1 MNLPTKITVFR
12 IILAPIFFV
21 IYFIPEWTGNF
32 AAASVYI
39 LIPMMIVM
47 ELSDALDGYIARK
60 HNLVTDL
67 GKILDPF
74 SDVIS
79 RVTFFICFT
88 FTGIMPLWTL
98 LIIIYRELGVTFLRM
113 MMMGRGTAMAAS
125 IWGKTKAITYT
136 AASALGII
144 QILFIRLGL
153 DFKGMNIFEA
163 VTIGFFILAAAAS
176 ALSFMTYAV
185 AVRKA
190 FKSDAQS

>member
-12 IILAPIFFV
+12 IILAPIFFI
-21 IYFIPEWTGNF
+21 IYFIPEWTGSF
-32 AAASVYI
+32 AVGSVWI

-47 ELSDALDGYIARK
+47 ELSDALDGHIARK
-60 HNLVTDL
+60 HNMVTDL

-98 LIIIYRELGVTFLRM
+98 LIIIYRELAITFLRM

-125 IWGKTKAITYT
+125 IWGKAKAITYT
-136 AASALGII
+136 VASGLGILLVAV
-144 QILFIRLGL
+144 QRLDISFSGV
-153 DFKGMNIFEA
+153 DVFET
-163 VTIGFFILAAAAS
+163 VVLVFFILAALAS
-176 ALSFMTYAV
+176 ALSFLTYAV

-190 FKSDAQS
+190 FKE

>member
-125 IWGKTKAITYT
+125 IWGKAKAITYT

>member
-12 IILAPIFFV
+12 IILAPVFFV
-21 IYFIPEWTGNF
+21 IYFIPEWTGSF
-32 AAASVYI
+32 SAGSVYI
-39 LIPMMIVM
+39 LIPMLIVM

-60 HNLVTDL
+60 YNMVTDL

-98 LIIIYRELGVTFLRM
+98 LIIIYRELGITFVRM

-125 IWGKTKAITYT
+125 IWGKAKAVTYT
-136 AASALGII
+136 ASSV
-144 QILFIRLGL
+144 LGL
-153 DFKGMNIFEA
+153 LLVAARRLEISFSGIQAFEA
-163 VTIGFFILAAAAS
+163 VVLAFFILSAAAS
-176 ALSFMTYAV
+176 LLSFMTYVV
-185 AVRKA
+185 AVRKV
-190 FKSDAQS
+190 FKG

>member
-12 IILAPIFFV
+12 IILAPLFFV
-21 IYFIPEWTGNF
+21 IYFIPEWTGSF
-32 AAASVYI
+32 AAGSVYI
-39 LIPMMIVM
+39 MIPMLIVM

-60 HNLVTDL
+60 YNMVTDL

-88 FTGIMPLWTL
+88 FTGVMPLWTL

-125 IWGKTKAITYT
+125 IWGKAKAVTYT
-136 AASALGII
+136 AASALGLI
-144 QILFIRLGL
+144 QISINRLEL
-153 DFKGMNIFEA
+153 SFDGMPIFES
-163 VTIGFFILAAAAS
+163 VTLAFFIFAALAS

-185 AVRKA
+185 SVRKA
-190 FKSDAQS
+190 FKSDAEA

>member
-12 IILAPIFFV
+12 IILAPVFF
-21 IYFIPEWTGNF
+21 ILYFIPVWTGGF
-32 AAASVYI
+32 AAASVYV
-39 LIPMMIVM
+39 LIPMFIVM

-60 HNLVTDL
+60 YNMVTDL

-98 LIIIYRELGVTFLRM
+98 VIIIYRELAITFLRM

-125 IWGKTKAITYT
+125 IWGKAKAITYT
-136 AASALGII
+136 IAGVSGLLMMAIV
-144 QILFIRLGL
+144 RLEL
-153 DFKGMNIFEA
+153 DFARMDIVE
-163 VTIGFFILAAAAS
+163 TIVLVSFILAALSSAA
-176 ALSFMTYAV
+176 SFMTYFV

-190 FKSDAQS
+190 LKKD